1 MGWIVLHSSSSIRVV
16 PWFNGPEN
24 PAALG
29 LSASGSP
36 DALIGQTRRG
46 WLLIVDDSPDAQAYY
61 AACLASSGYGLVSAA
76 NGQEALFQLL
86 DRPLPRA
93 IVLDLLM
100 PEMNGF
106 EFLALLRAYKR
117 LASVPVLIVTAFRS
131 QPEGTGEGDLV
142 LHKPVDRRKLLATL
156 DQLTV
161 PA

>member
-1 MGWIVLHSSSSIRVV
+1 MQPTL
-16 PWFNGPEN
+16 GPDTL
-24 PAALG
+24 ARQ
-29 LSASGSP
+29 S
-36 DALIGQTRRG
+36 RRG

-61 AACLASSGYGLVSAA
+61 AACLEGTGYGLVSAA
-76 NGQEALFQLL
+76 NGQEAMLQLL

-131 QPEGTGEGDLV
+131 QPEGPSDGGVV
-142 LHKPVDRRKLLATL
+142 LHKPIDRRKLLATL